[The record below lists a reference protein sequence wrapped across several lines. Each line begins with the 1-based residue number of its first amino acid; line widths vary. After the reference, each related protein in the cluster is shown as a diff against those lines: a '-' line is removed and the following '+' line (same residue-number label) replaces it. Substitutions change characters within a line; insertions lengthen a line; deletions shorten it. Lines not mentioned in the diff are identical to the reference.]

1 MSRPLPGSE
10 KRLSEVKQRVWDLP
24 TRLFHWTLVVLVALA
39 WWSAENDKQ
48 DLHLYVGYGVLS
60 LLLFRVGWGLFGS
73 STARFSAF
81 VRGPASVVRYVRDR
95 FHWPVAGHAPLGALS
110 VLALL
115 AMLFVIVGTGLI
127 ASDEDGLFSGPL
139 AYLVSLDLSNTATE
153 LHEDLFNVLLA
164 LIGLHVAAILFY
176 RLALGRNLLGP
187 MITGKAELA
196 PGVEPLRPGKWWAAL
211 LCVAAA
217 IAITRWIIA
226 GAPPFGS

>member
-1 MSRPLPGSE
+1 M
-10 KRLSEVKQRVWDLP
+10 KQPVWDLP

-48 DLHLYVGYGVLS
+48 DLHLYLGYGVLS
-60 LLLFRVGWGLFGS
+60 LLLFRVGWGIFGS
-73 STARFSAF
+73 STARFSSF
-81 VRGPASVVRYVRDR
+81 VRGPAAVIRYVRDR

-115 AMLFVIVGTGLI
+115 AMLFVIVGTGLV

-139 AYLVSLDLSNTATE
+139 AHLVSLDASETATD

-164 LIGLHVAAILFY
+164 LIVLHVAAILMY
-176 RLALGRNLLGP
+176 RFALGRNLLGP

-196 PGVEPLRPGKWWAAL
+196 PGVEPMRPGKWWVAL
-211 LCVAAA
+211 LCLAAG

-226 GAPPFGS
+226 GAPL